1 MSESE
6 LIYLL
11 ALQRIPNIGDV
22 TAKKLVHHFGS
33 AKAIF
38 ETKKSKIMAVEGI
51 GERTAALLDFSS
63 YEREVMQ

>member
-38 ETKKSKIMAVEGI
+38 ETKKSTNVLKII
-51 GERTAALLDFSS
+51 NDKNRQSHHP
-63 YEREVMQ
+63 